1 MNASPLQ
8 RALRNSLII
17 SLIVAALVM
26 FQQGSALDSGLTGL
40 FTFAVTLPALW
51 LSFRY
56 TQRIAQKYAA
66 SHDPEDKQS

>member
-8 RALRNSLII
+8 RALRNSIVI

-26 FQQGSALDSGLTGL
+26 VQKGSALDSLLTGL

-56 TQRIAQKYAA
+56 TQRIAEKYAA
-66 SHDPEDKQS
+66 SSDDDKQP